1 MSAGGS
7 LKLLYTKGG
16 KMRFRMMLMVG
27 VLTAGADA
35 LSAQTVI
42 STAPFRSVELQNGG
56 LVVVRY
62 GPTQRVTLLQSDADE
77 ADVVVEGSRLR
88 ISKCR
93 SCRHDRRLRVEVI
106 TPTLE
111 SVAVAHGGTMALE
124 GQFPAQ
130 TRLVATVSNGGR
142 IDARALDAEQVTA
155 SVEQGGGIWTRS
167 SRQLD
172 ASVTQGGAITY
183 WGEPTVRQNIEH
195 GGVVV
200 RGRSED
206 AARPLRDLGPA
217 LAPAP
222 PIPPVP
228 PVLHRLD

>member
-1 MSAGGS
+1 M
-7 LKLLYTKGG
+7 
-16 KMRFRMMLMVG
+16 MRFRMMLMLG
-27 VLTAGADA
+27 VMTAGGDA
-35 LSAQTVI
+35 LDAQTVI
-42 STAPFRSVELQNGG
+42 STEPFRSVELQNGG

-62 GPTQRVTLLQSDADE
+62 GPTQRVTLLQSDAGE
-77 ADVVVEGSRLR
+77 ADVGVEDGRLR

-93 SCRHDRRLRVEVI
+93 TCRHDRRLRVEVV

-124 GQFPAQ
+124 GRFPAQ

-142 IDARALDAEQVTA
+142 IDARALNAEQVTA

-172 ASVTQGGAITY
+172 ACVTQGGAITY

-195 GGVVV
+195 GGAIV
-200 RGRSED
+200 RGRAED
-206 AARPLRDLGPA
+206 ATRPMQELGAAR
-217 LAPAP
+217 APVPPVP
-222 PIPPVP
+222 PIPPHP
-228 PVLHRLD
+228 PGTHRL